1 MDEAVSLQRDE
12 IRRNSVVTEDQLAQI
27 KIVGKAKELKDQVIK
42 LTEENK
48 KLQESINNR
57 GTEETQS
64 LASMSIASERSN
76 LADLENDELKAK
88 LTKLQSDKDTYT
100 RKLKAALLSRKELIS
115 SEKILKAH
123 NEDLRKDLDERRKII
138 SQKEKLEQEHLD
150 RIEILNKNVENLTKA
165 NADSSANATRSNDG
179 LVDQLGALKQQLTEK
194 EIDVQTVQRALD
206 QQEADNV
213 RLQGEINS
221 LQSENDTLG
230 KLSTHTSAL
239 KLYLCSD
246 SCQKDLTEMVKKL
259 EDEKMTLETALSE
272 KSELLSNLENQA
284 DTGNEQLL
292 AVQEEADELR
302 TKASMTE
309 ELQSLNYDLKKAA
322 EKAEAELL
330 VATAELKETQ
340 NAKTLF
346 EEELKHATELSS
358 LLGQEKQS
366 LQEEVG
372 ILQSRT
378 KELQES
384 LVQAGKAIDDSIH
397 EKDEIERVFQE
408 KLRENEMKLEK
419 ERQQFE
425 NDMSNTRQQTELLQQ
440 SSEAALFKV
449 FSSFSNQ
456 VNARF

>member
-1 MDEAVSLQRDE
+1 
-12 IRRNSVVTEDQLAQI
+12 
-27 KIVGKAKELKDQVIK
+27 
-42 LTEENK
+42 
-48 KLQESINNR
+48 
-57 GTEETQS
+57 
-64 LASMSIASERSN
+64 
-76 LADLENDELKAK
+76 
-88 LTKLQSDKDTYT
+88 
-100 RKLKAALLSRKELIS
+100 
-115 SEKILKAH
+115 
-123 NEDLRKDLDERRKII
+123 
-138 SQKEKLEQEHLD
+138 
-150 RIEILNKNVENLTKA
+150 
-165 NADSSANATRSNDG
+165 
-179 LVDQLGALKQQLTEK
+179 
-194 EIDVQTVQRALD
+194 
-206 QQEADNV
+206 
-213 RLQGEINS
+213 
-221 LQSENDTLG
+221 
-230 KLSTHTSAL
+230 
-239 KLYLCSD
+239 
-246 SCQKDLTEMVKKL
+246 
-259 EDEKMTLETALSE
+259 MTLEKALTE

-340 NAKTLF
+340 NARNLF

-358 LLGQEKQS
+358 SLGEEKQS
-366 LQEEVG
+366 LQEEVS

-384 LVQAGKAIDDSIH
+384 LVQAGKALDDSIH

-425 NDMSNTRQQTELLQQ
+425 IDMSNTRQQTELLQQ

-449 FSSFSNQ
+449 SNYFLALFYQ
-456 VNARF
+456 YF